1 MDLQQRTIEALK
13 IINSFTGIDPV
24 DLLYEL
30 DTLMDLD
37 EAVKVVNLELVN
49 NEVTEKLEKIAIR
62 LREQNKWYFF
72 KPFSNTFRILECKQL
87 TIKKSD
93 MSYIQYIEHTQDEN
107 NVIEMFYIVLE
118 FDIDC
123 DKERDTEILP
133 IVFE

>member
-62 LREQNKWYFF
+62 LREQNK
-72 KPFSNTFRILECKQL
+72 
-87 TIKKSD
+87 
-93 MSYIQYIEHTQDEN
+93 
-107 NVIEMFYIVLE
+107 
-118 FDIDC
+118 
-123 DKERDTEILP
+123 
-133 IVFE
+133 